1 MAFTPSKSK
10 KHNTQL
16 QGSLNMNS
24 MMDMM
29 TIILL
34 FLLKSYSTTGAL
46 AAQSESLKLPV
57 STRDIKPKKELNV
70 SVAQDVIMINEQ
82 PVMTIAEVPP
92 NEILIPQLAKKLIGY
107 ANAEKQLEITKKTL
121 RSAKQNYESTKERYT
136 IGAANIT
143 EFLIASNQY
152 VTSRLN
158 SVTAVYNYFRVQKE
172 LLAAIGKL

>member
-46 AAQSESLKLPV
+46 ATQSESLKLPE
-57 STRDIKPKKELNV
+57 SLRTTKPKKELNV
-70 SVAQDVIMINEQ
+70 SIAKDMILVNEQ
-82 PVMTIAEVPP
+82 PVMLTADVRP
-92 NEILIPQLAKKLIGY
+92 NEIIIPKLESKLREY
-107 ANAEKQLEITKKTL
+107 AQMQKNLEIEVGKEFTHEVIIQGDQ
-121 RSAKQNYESTKERYT
+121 SIPYE
-136 IGAANIT
+136 
-143 EFLIASNQY
+143 L
-152 VTSRLN
+152 L
-158 SVTAVYNYFRVQKE
+158 FRVMYTCGQSEFNKMR
-172 LLAAIGKL
+172 LLTVTRTSAE

>member
-16 QGSLNMNS
+16 AGKLNMNS

-46 AAQSESLKLPV
+46 ATQSESLKLPV

-70 SVAQDVIMINEQ
+70 AVARDVIMINEQ
-82 PVMTIAEVPP
+82 PVMTIAEVTP
-92 NEILIPQLAKKLIGY
+92 NEILIPQLARKLIGY
-107 ANAEKQLEITKKTL
+107 ANAEKQLEIEVGKEFTHEVIIQGDK
-121 RSAKQNYESTKERYT
+121 SISYE
-136 IGAANIT
+136 
-143 EFLIASNQY
+143 L
-152 VTSRLN
+152 L
-158 SVTAVYNYFRVQKE
+158 FRVMYTCGQSEFNKMR
-172 LLAAIGKL
+172 LLTVRSSKADKP

>member
-46 AAQSESLKLPV
+46 ATQSESLKLPESV
-57 STRDIKPKKELNV
+57 RTIKPKKELNV
-70 SVAQDVIMINEQ
+70 SIARDVILVNEQ
-82 PVMTIAEVPP
+82 PVMLTADVPP
-92 NEILIPQLAKKLIGY
+92 NEIIIPKLEAKLREY
-107 ANAEKQLEITKKTL
+107 AQMQKNLEIEVGKEFTHEVIIQGDQSIT
-121 RSAKQNYESTKERYT
+121 YE
-136 IGAANIT
+136 
-143 EFLIASNQY
+143 L
-152 VTSRLN
+152 L
-158 SVTAVYNYFRVQKE
+158 FRVMYTCGQSEFNKMR
-172 LLAAIGKL
+172 LLTVTRTSVE

>member
-46 AAQSESLKLPV
+46 ATQSESLKLPESV
-57 STRDIKPKKELNV
+57 RTIKPKKELNV
-70 SVAQDVIMINEQ
+70 SIAKDVILVNEQ
-82 PVMTIAEVPP
+82 PVMLTADVRP
-92 NEILIPQLAKKLIGY
+92 NEIIIPKLESKLREY
-107 ANAEKQLEITKKTL
+107 AQMQKNLEIEVGKEFTHEVIIQGDQ
-121 RSAKQNYESTKERYT
+121 SIPYE
-136 IGAANIT
+136 
-143 EFLIASNQY
+143 L
-152 VTSRLN
+152 L
-158 SVTAVYNYFRVQKE
+158 FRVMYTCGQSEFNKMR
-172 LLAAIGKL
+172 LLTVTRTSAE